1 MRRLATLALLGCG
14 ALLPAAW
21 ALAEVTAS
29 IDPPVIDELG
39 SARLTLRVEGAGDGD
54 GLDLSPLEDAFE
66 VRNQSTQSQISIVNG
81 QVRSWVEHHLDLR
94 PKRTGVLRIP
104 PLAVGGERSPPLRLQ
119 VNPLSAEARNAI
131 DRMVFFEVEA
141 TPNPV
146 RVQAQALLTRRLF
159 YAPGVQVYSDLPGA
173 PEVPDAMVIPL
184 GDGNAASQVI
194 NGRSYSLFEQR
205 YALFPERSG
214 ALRIPAASVVSSAQL
229 SGRGGRR
236 SGIRV
241 AAPEVTLE
249 VLPAPAEY
257 PADQPWL
264 AAEEVSIQ
272 ETWTPANPSFKV
284 GEPLRRVIS
293 INAVGNVGSAIPP
306 LAPDLP
312 EAFFKQYPEP
322 EGLED
327 AKSAAGVVG
336 VRRQA
341 YSIIPT
347 QPGST
352 TLPALSLTWWDNV
365 DEQVRTAVLPARS
378 LNIAGE
384 APAPSPA
391 TPSPAAA
398 ATPQA
403 SASPDREAAPAPAL
417 GDQPPWA
424 WGLAALGFI
433 GWAAT
438 WFALRRKRPAG
449 VGRRDAHRDRKAA
462 VGGARKALEKA
473 CREEDCEAMRNAW
486 LAYLGAVWGAS
497 AAATLMRIKGD
508 AAAKEMLNR
517 LNAALY
523 GDAQAPRIDGQAL
536 LHLTRILVQDSAEE
550 ASAVLPEL
558 HGPAPTQVAGK
569 PHQHSSRPHSGQ

>member
-1 MRRLATLALLGCG
+1 MRRLATLALLGG
-14 ALLPAAW
+14 TALLPSAW
-21 ALAEVTAS
+21 ALGKVTAS

-39 SARLTLRVEGAGDGD
+39 SARLTLRVEGAGDGG
-54 GLDLSPLEDAFE
+54 GLDPSPLENAFE
-66 VRNQSTQSQISIVNG
+66 VHNQSTQSQISIVNG

-94 PKRTGVLRIP
+94 PKRTGVLQIP
-104 PLAVGGERSPPLRLQ
+104 PLTVGGERSPPLRLQ
-119 VNPLSAEARNAI
+119 VNPLSAEARNTI

-141 TPNPV
+141 APNPV

-173 PEVPDAMVIPL
+173 PEVADAVVVPL
-184 GDGNAASQVI
+184 GDSNAADLVR
-194 NGRSYSLFEQR
+194 NGRSYGLLEQR

-214 ALRIPAASVVSSAQL
+214 TLRIPAASVVSSAQL

-236 SGIRV
+236 AGIRV

-249 VLPAPAEY
+249 VLPVPAAY
-257 PADQPWL
+257 PTDQPWL

-272 ETWTPANPSFKV
+272 EVWTPANPSFKV
-284 GEPLRRVIS
+284 GEPLRRVLT

-306 LAPDLP
+306 LTPNLP

-347 QPGST
+347 QPGPS
-352 TLPALSLTWWDNV
+352 TLPALSLTWWDSVN
-365 DEQVRTAVLPARS
+365 EKVRTAALPARPVHVVG
-378 LNIAGE
+378 A

-391 TPSPAAA
+391 TPVPTAA

-403 SASPDREAAPAPAL
+403 SGPPAAEAPPSSPAS
-417 GDQPPWA
+417 GGQFPWA
-424 WGLAALGFI
+424 WALAALGFI

-449 VGRRDAHRDRKAA
+449 TGHRDTHRDGKAA
-462 VGGARKALEKA
+462 ADRARKALAKA

-486 LAYLGAVWGAS
+486 LTYLGAVWGAS
-497 AAATLMRIKGD
+497 AAAALVRIKGN

-523 GDAQAPRIDGQAL
+523 GDAEAPHIDGQAL
-536 LHLTRILVQDSAEE
+536 LRLTRTLVQDDADE
-550 ASAVLPEL
+550 AAAILPEL
-558 HGPAPTQVAGK
+558 HDPAPT
-569 PHQHSSRPHSGQ
+569 R